1 MSFRKK
7 IVRKYNEILDNTHS
21 QTLIACFWMLL
32 GSFLPIL
39 VDSAIKC
46 WIFSISY
53 STAFLGN
60 IRGGEV
66 FILTT
71 AMITPFFLLLIK
83 KVTGRVNVRFKM
95 FSWFFFF
102 SLFSLI
108 GGVLSF
114 SYFRIGTIIS
124 SGETNL
130 SEDDN
135 EYLVDLFSYDLTLVG
150 LLIYVIS
157 LIVWYYAAYHE
168 TPPSPENQY
177 NNKVTSAQASL
188 NDKIFDN

>member
-1 MSFRKK
+1 MSFSKK
-7 IVRKYNEILDNTHS
+7 AGKKYYEILDNTHS

-46 WIFSISY
+46 WVFSISY
-53 STAFLGN
+53 SAAFLGN

-83 KVTGRVNVRFKM
+83 KITGRVNVRFKM
-95 FSWFFFF
+95 FSWFFIF
-102 SLFSLI
+102 SLFSLV

-124 SGETNL
+124 SGEVNL
-130 SEDDN
+130 SEDAN

-150 LLIYVIS
+150 LFVYVTS

-168 TPPSPENQY
+168 TLPSPEDQY
-177 NNKVTSAQASL
+177 KNKVTSAQASL
-188 NDKIFDN
+188 NAKIFDN